1 MNIKKITINLYC
13 RVLKVLGYDFIYFIH
28 IGKTAGSAIRNSF
41 AEKSSFTKKLVK
53 SDNKLLLLGYGHNF
67 RFNDLDDN
75 EFCFFVVRDP
85 ISRFISGFY
94 SRLREGK
101 PKNFNPWKPDE
112 LKAFKIFKTPNQ
124 IAEALSSSDLN
135 MKKNAEEAMLGIGHV
150 NSSYWD
156 WFISSEYLIK
166 NKFKILTILMQE
178 DLSSDFKKFTA
189 EHNLNIKLP
198 KDEIKSHKM
207 PDQYDKKLSGLAIL
221 NLKNWF
227 EKDYQFLNILY
238 NQKLISKRYE

>member
-1 MNIKKITINLYC
+1 MNIKKIIINLYC

-28 IGKTAGSAIRNSF
+28 IGKTGGSAIKYSLR
-41 AEKSSFTKKLVK
+41 EKSSFTRSLVK
-53 SDNKLLLLGYGHNF
+53 SDKKLFLMGYGHNF

-101 PKNFNPWKPDE
+101 PKNFNPWKPGE

-124 IAEALSSSDLN
+124 LAEALSSSDLN
-135 MKKNAEEAMLGIGHV
+135 MKRKAEEAMQAIGHV

-156 WFISSEYLIK
+156 WFISPEYIIK
-166 NKFKILTILMQE
+166 NKFKIIAILTQE
-178 DLSSDFKKFTA
+178 DLSGDFEKFTA
-189 EHNLNIKLP
+189 EQNLNIKLP

-207 PDQYDKKLSGLAIL
+207 PDQYDKKLLV
-221 NLKNWF
+221 W
-227 EKDYQFLNILY
+227 QFLTL
-238 NQKLISKRYE
+238 KTGLKRTINF

>member
-1 MNIKKITINLYC
+1 MFFCSEGSYFKI
-13 RVLKVLGYDFIYFIH
+13 
-28 IGKTAGSAIRNSF
+28 
-41 AEKSSFTKKLVK
+41 
-53 SDNKLLLLGYGHNF
+53 
-67 RFNDLDDN
+67 
-75 EFCFFVVRDP
+75 
-85 ISRFISGFY
+85 ISGFY

-124 IAEALSSSDLN
+124 LAEALSSSDLN
-135 MKKNAEEAMLGIGHV
+135 MKRKAEEAMQGIGHV

-166 NKFKILTILMQE
+166 NKFKILAILIQE
-178 DLSSDFKKFTA
+178 DLSSDFEKFTA
-189 EHNLNIKLP
+189 EQNLNIKLP

-207 PDQYDKKLSGLAIL
+207 PDQYDKKLSDLAIL

-238 NQKLISKRYE
+238 NQNLISKRYE